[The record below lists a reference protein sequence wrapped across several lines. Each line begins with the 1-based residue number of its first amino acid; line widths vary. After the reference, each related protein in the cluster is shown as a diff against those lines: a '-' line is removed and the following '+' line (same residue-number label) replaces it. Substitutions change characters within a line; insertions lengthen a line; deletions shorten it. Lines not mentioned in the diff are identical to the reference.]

1 MKSKVKVSFV
11 KADSFEELQELVNR
25 EIEAIQVNVRNTITG
40 VSTVSEGES
49 YITQITYEEAR
60 EILNEELGV
69 DADK

>member
-40 VSTVSEGES
+40 ISTVSKGES

-60 EILNEELGV
+60 EILNEGLEV

>member
-11 KADSFEELQELVNR
+11 KADRFEELQELVNR

-40 VSTVSEGES
+40 ISTVSEGES

-60 EILNEELGV
+60 EILNEGLEV

>member
-40 VSTVSEGES
+40 ISTVSEGES

-60 EILNEELGV
+60 EILNEGLKV

>member
-40 VSTVSEGES
+40 INTVSEGES

-60 EILNEELGV
+60 EILNEGLEV
-69 DADK
+69 DADN

>member
-25 EIEAIQVNVRNTITG
+25 EIEAIQVNIRNTITG
-40 VSTVSEGES
+40 ISTVSEGES

-60 EILNEELGV
+60 EILNEGLEV

>member
-40 VSTVSEGES
+40 ISTVSEGES

-60 EILNEELGV
+60 DILNEGLEV

>member
-11 KADSFEELQELVNR
+11 KADNFEELQELVNR

-60 EILNEELGV
+60 EILNEGLEV

>member
-40 VSTVSEGES
+40 INTVSEGES

-60 EILNEELGV
+60 EILNEGLGV

>member
-11 KADSFEELQELVNR
+11 KADNFEELQELVNR

-40 VSTVSEGES
+40 ISTVSEGES

-60 EILNEELGV
+60 EILNEGLGV

>member
-11 KADSFEELQELVNR
+11 KANNFEELQELVNR

-40 VSTVSEGES
+40 ISTVSEGES

-60 EILNEELGV
+60 EILNEGLEV

>member
-40 VSTVSEGES
+40 ISTVSEGES

-60 EILNEELGV
+60 EILNEGLGV

>member
-11 KADSFEELQELVNR
+11 KADNFEELQELVNR

-40 VSTVSEGES
+40 ISTVSEGES

-60 EILNEELGV
+60 EILNEGLEV

>member
-25 EIEAIQVNVRNTITG
+25 EIEAIQVNVRNTITRI
-40 VSTVSEGES
+40 STVSEGES

-60 EILNEELGV
+60 EILNEGLEV

>member
-40 VSTVSEGES
+40 INIVSEGES

-60 EILNEELGV
+60 EILNEGLEV

>member
-25 EIEAIQVNVRNTITG
+25 EIEAIQVNIRNTITG
-40 VSTVSEGES
+40 ISTVSEGES

-60 EILNEELGV
+60 EILNEGLGV

>member
-40 VSTVSEGES
+40 ISTVSEGES

-60 EILNEELGV
+60 EILNEGLEV

>member
-1 MKSKVKVSFV
+1 MKSNVKVSFV
-11 KADSFEELQELVNR
+11 KADNFEELQELVNR

-40 VSTVSEGES
+40 VNTVSEGES

-60 EILNEELGV
+60 EILNEGLEV

>member
-60 EILNEELGV
+60 EILNEGLEV

>member
-11 KADSFEELQELVNR
+11 KADNFEELQELVNR

-40 VSTVSEGES
+40 ISTVSEGDS

-60 EILNEELGV
+60 EILNEGLEV

>member
-25 EIEAIQVNVRNTITG
+25 EIEAIQVNVRYTITG

-60 EILNEELGV
+60 EILNEGLEV

>member
-11 KADSFEELQELVNR
+11 KADNFEELQELVNR

-40 VSTVSEGES
+40 IRTVSEGES

-60 EILNEELGV
+60 EILNEGLEV

>member
-11 KADSFEELQELVNR
+11 KADNFEELQELVNR

-40 VSTVSEGES
+40 ISTVSEGES

-60 EILNEELGV
+60 EILNEGLKV